1 MSSKILIVEDEII
14 IAIDLKIR
22 LENLGYYVPGI
33 AVNGNDAIKK
43 TGEKN
48 PDLILMDILLNGE
61 TDGIE
66 VAQQIRNKYDIP
78 IIYLTG
84 SQNDNLLERAETTAP
99 YGYINKPFDNTE
111 IENAI
116 QLAVSKTNNSRPEH
130 IL

>member
-1 MSSKILIVEDEII
+1 MSKILIVEDEII

-33 AVNGNDAIKK
+33 AVNGKDAIKK
-43 TGEKN
+43 TEEKD

-61 TDGIE
+61 TDGID
-66 VAQQIRNKYDIP
+66 VAQQIRNQYNIP

-84 SQNDNLLERAETTAP
+84 SQNDSIMKRAEITEP

-116 QLAVSKTNNSRPEH
+116 QLAVSKTNTPG
-130 IL
+130 

>member
-1 MSSKILIVEDEII
+1 MVSSKILIVEDEII

-22 LENLGYYVPGI
+22 LEDLGYYVPGI
-33 AVNGNDAIKK
+33 AVNGRDAIKK

-48 PDLILMDILLNGE
+48 PDIILMDILLNGDK
-61 TDGIE
+61 DGIQ
-66 VAQQIRNKYDIP
+66 VAQQIRNQYNVP

-84 SQNDNLLERAETTAP
+84 SQNDGLIEKAGITEP

-116 QLAVSKTNNSRPEH
+116 QLAVSKTNNSS
-130 IL
+130 

>member
-1 MSSKILIVEDEII
+1 MVSSKILIVEDEII

-22 LENLGYYVPGI
+22 LEDLGYYVPGI
-33 AVNGNDAIKK
+33 AVNGRDAIKK

-48 PDLILMDILLNGE
+48 PDIILMDILLNGDK
-61 TDGIE
+61 DGIQ
-66 VAQQIRNKYDIP
+66 VAQQIRNQYNVP

-84 SQNDNLLERAETTAP
+84 SQNDGLIEKAGITEP

-116 QLAVSKTNNSRPEH
+116 QLAVSKTNKSS
-130 IL
+130 

>member
-1 MSSKILIVEDEII
+1 MNPKILIVEDEII

-22 LENLGYYVPGI
+22 LEDLGYYVPGI
-33 AVNGNDAIKK
+33 AVNGRDAIKK

-48 PDLILMDILLNGE
+48 PDIILMDILLNGE
-61 TDGIE
+61 KDGIE
-66 VAQQIRNKYDIP
+66 VAQQIRNQYNIP

-84 SQNDNLLERAETTAP
+84 SPDDGLHEKAETTEP

-116 QLAVSKTNNSRPEH
+116 QSAVSKTNNSC
-130 IL
+130 

>member
-22 LENLGYYVPGI
+22 LEDLGYYVPGI
-33 AVNGNDAIKK
+33 AVNGRDAIKK

-48 PDLILMDILLNGE
+48 PDIILMDILLNGDK
-61 TDGIE
+61 DGIQ
-66 VAQQIRNKYDIP
+66 VAQQIRNQYNVP

-84 SQNDNLLERAETTAP
+84 SQNDGLIEKAGITEP

-116 QLAVSKTNNSRPEH
+116 QLAVSKTNNSS
-130 IL
+130 

>member
-22 LENLGYYVPGI
+22 LEDLGYYVPGI
-33 AVNGNDAIKK
+33 AINGRDAIKK

-48 PDLILMDILLNGE
+48 PDIILMDILLNGDK
-61 TDGIE
+61 DGIE
-66 VAQQIRNKYDIP
+66 VAQQIRNQYNIP

-84 SQNDNLLERAETTAP
+84 SPNDSMIERAEITEP

-111 IENAI
+111 IETAI
-116 QLAVSKTNNSRPEH
+116 KLAISKTNNSG
-130 IL
+130 

>member
-1 MSSKILIVEDEII
+1 MVSSKILIVEDEII

-22 LENLGYYVPGI
+22 LEDLGYYVPGI
-33 AVNGNDAIKK
+33 AVNGRDAIKK

-48 PDLILMDILLNGE
+48 PDIILMDILLNGDK
-61 TDGIE
+61 DGIQ
-66 VAQQIRNKYDIP
+66 VAQQIRNQYNVP

-84 SQNDNLLERAETTAP
+84 SQNDGLIEKAGITEP

-116 QLAVSKTNNSRPEH
+116 QLAVSKTNNSN
-130 IL
+130 

>member
-22 LENLGYYVPGI
+22 LEDLGYYVPGI
-33 AVNGNDAIKK
+33 AVNGRDAIKK

-48 PDLILMDILLNGE
+48 PDIILMDILLNE
-61 TDGIE
+61 DKDGIQI
-66 VAQQIRNKYDIP
+66 AQQIRNQYNIP

-84 SQNDNLLERAETTAP
+84 NQNDSVIERAETTEP
-99 YGYINKPFDNTE
+99 YGYINKPFDNNE

-116 QLAVSKTNNSRPEH
+116 QLAVSKNK
-130 IL
+130 

>member
-1 MSSKILIVEDEII
+1 MVSSKILIVEDEII

-22 LENLGYYVPGI
+22 LEDLGYYVPGI
-33 AVNGNDAIKK
+33 AVNGRDAIKK

-48 PDLILMDILLNGE
+48 PDIILMDILLNGDK
-61 TDGIE
+61 DGIQ
-66 VAQQIRNKYDIP
+66 VAQQIHNQYNVP

-84 SQNDNLLERAETTAP
+84 SQNDGLIEKAGITEP

-116 QLAVSKTNNSRPEH
+116 QLAVSKTNNSS
-130 IL
+130 

>member
-22 LENLGYYVPGI
+22 LEDLGYYVPGI
-33 AVNGNDAIKK
+33 AVNGRDAIKK

-48 PDLILMDILLNGE
+48 PDIILMDILLNE
-61 TDGIE
+61 DKDGIQI
-66 VAQQIRNKYDIP
+66 AQQIRNQYNIP

-84 SQNDNLLERAETTAP
+84 SQNDGLIERAEITEP
-99 YGYINKPFDNTE
+99 YVYINKPFDNTE

-116 QLAVSKTNNSRPEH
+116 QLAVSKTNNSS
-130 IL
+130 

>member
-1 MSSKILIVEDEII
+1 MCSKILIVEDEII

-33 AVNGNDAIKK
+33 AVNGKDAIKK
-43 TGEKN
+43 TEEKD

-61 TDGIE
+61 TDGID
-66 VAQQIRNKYDIP
+66 VAQQIRNQYNIP

-84 SQNDNLLERAETTAP
+84 SQNDSIMKRAEITEP

-116 QLAVSKTNNSRPEH
+116 QLAVSKTNTPG
-130 IL
+130 

>member
-22 LENLGYYVPGI
+22 LEDLGYYVPGI
-33 AVNGNDAIKK
+33 AVNGRDAIKK

-48 PDLILMDILLNGE
+48 PDIILMDILLNGDK
-61 TDGIE
+61 DGIE
-66 VAQQIRNKYDIP
+66 VAQQIRNQYNIP

-84 SQNDNLLERAETTAP
+84 NQNDSVIERAETTEP
-99 YGYINKPFDNTE
+99 YGYINKPFDNNE

-116 QLAVSKTNNSRPEH
+116 QLSVSKNK
-130 IL
+130 

>member
-22 LENLGYYVPGI
+22 LEDLGYYVPGI
-33 AVNGNDAIKK
+33 AINGRDAIKK

-48 PDLILMDILLNGE
+48 PDIILMDILLNGDK
-61 TDGIE
+61 DGIE
-66 VAQQIRNKYDIP
+66 VAQQIRNQYNIP

-84 SQNDNLLERAETTAP
+84 SQNDSMIERAEITEP

-111 IENAI
+111 IETAI
-116 QLAVSKTNNSRPEH
+116 KLAISKTNNSG
-130 IL
+130 

>member
-1 MSSKILIVEDEII
+1 VSSKILIVEDEII

-22 LENLGYYVPGI
+22 LEDLGYHVPGI
-33 AVNGNDAIKK
+33 AINGRDAIKK

-48 PDLILMDILLNGE
+48 PDIILMDILLNGE

-66 VAQQIRNKYDIP
+66 VAQQIRNQYNIP

-84 SQNDNLLERAETTAP
+84 SQNDSLLEMSKITEP
-99 YGYINKPFDNTE
+99 YVYINKPFDNTE

-116 QLAVSKTNNSRPEH
+116 QLAVSKTNNSG
-130 IL
+130 

>member
-22 LENLGYYVPGI
+22 LEDLGYYVPGI
-33 AVNGNDAIKK
+33 AVNGRDAIKK

-48 PDLILMDILLNGE
+48 PDIILMDILLNGDK
-61 TDGIE
+61 DGIE
-66 VAQQIRNKYDIP
+66 VAQQIRNQYNIP

-84 SQNDNLLERAETTAP
+84 NQNDSVIERAETTEP
-99 YGYINKPFDNTE
+99 YGYINKPFDNNE

-116 QLAVSKTNNSRPEH
+116 ELAVSKNK
-130 IL
+130 